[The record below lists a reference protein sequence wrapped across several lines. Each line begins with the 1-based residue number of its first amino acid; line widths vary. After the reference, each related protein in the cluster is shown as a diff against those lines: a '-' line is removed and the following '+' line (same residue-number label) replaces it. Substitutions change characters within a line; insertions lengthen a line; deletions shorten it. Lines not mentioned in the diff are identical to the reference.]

1 MHKFHAMNLRRLILS
16 LSALIV
22 LGLMTLSPIAS
33 ALDVTFDLSTTDSDS
48 TSGDVSDTDCANLDE
63 SMAAISG
70 CDTSSQ
76 VTDFTEYGGVL
87 EGPDASGY
95 DSTLTEN
102 TNARDFIQSIV
113 NFALSF
119 LGLIAIVMVIYGGV
133 LYVTSRGDEEMTSKG
148 KKAITYAAIGIVII
162 MGSYAFVNTI
172 LDAGG
177 GGDGGLGNGTATN
190 GTTIT
195 EAGAAFDVEGTL
207 NEIESIAADYKDA
220 YDTYVENTQEI
231 NALLAV
237 EMPLIVEV
245 ETTDSTVSGLL
256 DWWGES
262 LSGTDSDYADQYT
275 LLSES
280 QIDDYLSKLKT
291 GIQNIE
297 GNSDPY
303 SETFE
308 HAQILYD
315 YLRSGTTSGVVK
327 WFASLIPVAEASLSL
342 TEIMDLYASGDLTT
356 DSCAF
361 KEAVASDTGSYTEI
375 GLGVTVSNTS
385 VSEIDDNICPLL
397 QNIQTAADTDY
408 TEAVAELKT
417 RMTDLGALFDSQE
430 EGFSGGSSLSN
441 IANATGSTDG
451 TGTYD
456 LALKDLTTAE
466 TIITSSTVR
475 NIISSMND
483 FHSSVETLEF
493 VKVSLSA
500 STVEGNAPII
510 VRFNALGTEDPS
522 GDTVQED
529 SIQWDLDGDTGLT
542 PFTTNNITNELEPTG
557 SAVSMTYNDAGT
569 YRVRVRVLSSDPNV
583 AAGIST
589 VTVIVNPP
597 RSKIVLTGTVGTD
610 SSTIADF
617 REPPYINAS
626 SYKVTMAEATAGIAF
641 DASQSTDGDGNT
653 DGISLFAWDFGDTYT
668 CSGSGSEECGSKAT
682 HAYGEAGAYTVSLS
696 VTDSTG
702 VEDRKYFTLYVA
714 SPAARISYSP
724 TVGPVGSTFS
734 FDSSS
739 SSVDLG
745 QIVSRQWSAKLN
757 GTAVT
762 LDEPTGTTMNQ
773 IFNTPGIYTITL
785 TVGDNSGGNDTASA
799 DILVES
805 TAPVATFTYTIEKSN
820 EPATVIF
827 DATDSYDPDEGDSI
841 TYEWDFDGTEG
852 TDYKTIKSSTTGDLV
867 TLQYLKK
874 GDYEVALTVN
884 DSQTG
889 DLRKSDTASTTVPID
904 SVLDVNLTIEGEDAK
919 HLGEDGTV
927 DVEFTAE
934 SQNATSFE
942 VDYGDGNTDFT
953 DSISNNQSIFTH
965 TYEGAGIFYVTLTA
979 LDDDGN
985 QNDITQ
991 RVYIGAGD
999 SPVAVLDVTS
1009 EGVDIGSG
1017 ATLNGN
1023 VNTVFTFDAGA
1034 SINLDGSSD
1043 GLNYSWNFG
1052 DGTVATQE
1060 SVTHSFREHATYTV
1074 VLTVKDQDDATLT
1087 SEATVNIEIKSMPP
1101 EIHSITTQVDGESL
1115 TTPLKVNVTVDV
1127 SDEDSKVSNYK
1138 GWYYDLN
1145 DTATELGT
1153 VVSQSNS
1160 FTLSINTKGEEGEEK
1175 QYGFAV
1181 EVYSGT
1187 DTVSS
1192 FDELDPAEIPTITVT
1207 NGPNDNP
1214 VSAFTVDK
1222 TSVYVGEDL
1231 HFSSTS
1237 YDPDGS
1243 ISKYWWDIEGDGFYN
1258 NDYEE
1263 TGSYTYQF
1271 TQIHPDGIPVKLQV
1285 EDDAGATNESETI
1298 TIYVTA
1304 ISDAPDAA
1312 FLANV
1317 SGTAV
1322 SFEDNSI
1329 VDTDNGASLV
1339 GIYWDFDTNVDSNG
1353 NGVPD
1358 DDIDSTE
1365 ANDTHD
1371 YTAFGTYSAKMT
1383 VVDNT
1388 GQVDTVIQDITVQDA
1403 ADPTAAFTY
1412 TVEEKTVSFQ
1422 NTSTVDTA
1430 HGVDVRSY
1438 TWDLDLSA
1446 DADGDTD
1453 PENDA
1458 EATVKNP
1465 TKDYAD
1471 YGSYDVIMTIED
1483 TYGKTATVTQTI
1495 VVPDPI
1501 QPVEAL
1507 LTSVPQGNSLDQI
1520 LLTTDGSNV
1529 TFYFN
1534 GTGGSEG
1541 YTFTI
1546 DKNIF
1551 YDTDGDGLR
1560 DNDVD
1565 YSSTKA
1571 GSWKTPFYKSYGQ
1584 IVSKLT
1590 VTDNESGEKD
1600 IATLQVVFEGSL
1612 GGANLLSATPSQ
1624 MLLLLGSAL
1633 LTAILGVSMVFRHKP
1648 IN

>member
-1 MHKFHAMNLRRLILS
+1 
-16 LSALIV
+16 V
-22 LGLMTLSPIAS
+22 
-33 ALDVTFDLSTTDSDS
+33 
-48 TSGDVSDTDCANLDE
+48 
-63 SMAAISG
+63 
-70 CDTSSQ
+70 
-76 VTDFTEYGGVL
+76 
-87 EGPDASGY
+87 
-95 DSTLTEN
+95 
-102 TNARDFIQSIV
+102 
-113 NFALSF
+113 
-119 LGLIAIVMVIYGGV
+119 
-133 LYVTSRGDEEMTSKG
+133 
-148 KKAITYAAIGIVII
+148 
-162 MGSYAFVNTI
+162 
-172 LDAGG
+172 
-177 GGDGGLGNGTATN
+177 
-190 GTTIT
+190 
-195 EAGAAFDVEGTL
+195 
-207 NEIESIAADYKDA
+207 
-220 YDTYVENTQEI
+220 
-231 NALLAV
+231 
-237 EMPLIVEV
+237 
-245 ETTDSTVSGLL
+245 
-256 DWWGES
+256 
-262 LSGTDSDYADQYT
+262 
-275 LLSES
+275 
-280 QIDDYLSKLKT
+280 
-291 GIQNIE
+291 
-297 GNSDPY
+297 
-303 SETFE
+303 
-308 HAQILYD
+308 
-315 YLRSGTTSGVVK
+315 
-327 WFASLIPVAEASLSL
+327 
-342 TEIMDLYASGDLTT
+342 
-356 DSCAF
+356 
-361 KEAVASDTGSYTEI
+361 
-375 GLGVTVSNTS
+375 
-385 VSEIDDNICPLL
+385 
-397 QNIQTAADTDY
+397 
-408 TEAVAELKT
+408 
-417 RMTDLGALFDSQE
+417 
-430 EGFSGGSSLSN
+430 
-441 IANATGSTDG
+441 
-451 TGTYD
+451 
-456 LALKDLTTAE
+456 
-466 TIITSSTVR
+466 
-475 NIISSMND
+475 
-483 FHSSVETLEF
+483 
-493 VKVSLSA
+493 
-500 STVEGNAPII
+500 
-510 VRFNALGTEDPS
+510 
-522 GDTVQED
+522 
-529 SIQWDLDGDTGLT
+529 
-542 PFTTNNITNELEPTG
+542 
-557 SAVSMTYNDAGT
+557 
-569 YRVRVRVLSSDPNV
+569 
-583 AAGIST
+583 
-589 VTVIVNPP
+589 
-597 RSKIVLTGTVGTD
+597 VLTV
-610 SSTIADF
+610 
-617 REPPYINAS
+617 Y
-626 SYKVTMAEATAGIAF
+626 
-641 DASQSTDGDGNT
+641 
-653 DGISLFAWDFGDTYT
+653 
-668 CSGSGSEECGSKAT
+668 
-682 HAYGEAGAYTVSLS
+682 
-696 VTDSTG
+696 
-702 VEDRKYFTLYVA
+702 
-714 SPAARISYSP
+714 
-724 TVGPVGSTFS
+724 
-734 FDSSS
+734 
-739 SSVDLG
+739 
-745 QIVSRQWSAKLN
+745 
-757 GTAVT
+757 
-762 LDEPTGTTMNQ
+762 
-773 IFNTPGIYTITL
+773 
-785 TVGDNSGGNDTASA
+785 
-799 DILVES
+799 
-805 TAPVATFTYTIEKSN
+805 
-820 EPATVIF
+820 
-827 DATDSYDPDEGDSI
+827 
-841 TYEWDFDGTEG
+841 
-852 TDYKTIKSSTTGDLV
+852 
-867 TLQYLKK
+867 
-874 GDYEVALTVN
+874 

-889 DLRKSDTASTTVPID
+889 DLRKSDTVSTTVPID

-985 QNDITQ
+985 QNEITQ

-1034 SINLDGSSD
+1034 SINLDGSND

-1074 VLTVKDQDDATLT
+1074 TLTVKDEDDATLT

-1101 EIHSITTQVDGESL
+1101 VIHGITTQVDSETL

-1175 QYGFAV
+1175 EYGFAV

-1317 SGTAV
+1317 DGTSV

-1371 YTAFGTYSAKMT
+1371 YTTFGTYSAKMT

-1403 ADPTAAFTY
+1403 ADPTASFTY

-1471 YGSYDVIMTIED
+1471 YGAYDVIMTIED

-1507 LTSVPQGNSLDQI
+1507 LTSVPQANSLSQI

-1565 YSSTKA
+1565 YSSTEA

-1600 IATLQVVFEGSL
+1600 VATLQVVFEGSL